1 MCRCCDF
8 ALCLRRSEDGTAPF
22 SANTAAKAAGAT
34 SFKRPENGQF
44 GPDGKFGTFFGP
56 IAFGSEG
63 YANSYTPPVLQI
75 QGGKPVVLVP
85 ADIKMADFR
94 LGV

>member
-1 MCRCCDF
+1 MRS
-8 ALCLRRSEDGTAPF
+8 ALR
-22 SANTAAKAAGAT
+22 
-34 SFKRPENGQF
+34 
-44 GPDGKFGTFFGP
+44 DGKFNTFFGP

-63 YANSYTPPVLQI
+63 QVNSYIPPVLQI